1 LKTPATKEKSLDWSR
16 DVCKKQTTNIDKE
29 SERGTLPHR
38 YLLHACE
45 ELWQAMGWETKIL
58 TEKDAIKH
66 LHMLKLLNET
76 FKNNRAVPYNH
87 RCYWRWLAE
96 KLVSRHG

>member
-1 LKTPATKEKSLDWSR
+1 
-16 DVCKKQTTNIDKE
+16 
-29 SERGTLPHR
+29 
-38 YLLHACE
+38 
-45 ELWQAMGWETKIL
+45 MGWETKIL

-87 RCYWRWLAE
+87 RCYWRWLAVPMNE
-96 KLVSRHG
+96 DVHSSWMSDRVTVKWG